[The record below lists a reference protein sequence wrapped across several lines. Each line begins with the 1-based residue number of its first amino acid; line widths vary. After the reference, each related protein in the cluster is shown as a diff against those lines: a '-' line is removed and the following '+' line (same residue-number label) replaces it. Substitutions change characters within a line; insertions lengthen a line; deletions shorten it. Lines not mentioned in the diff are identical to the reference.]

1 MISKSLLKYNTI
13 PDVCIPDYMYRKDL
27 IIKSSSF
34 YAKKIFPLSK
44 IAHNKQSKE
53 YAETNPV

>member
-1 MISKSLLKYNTI
+1 MFAY
-13 PDVCIPDYMYRKDL
+13 L
-27 IIKSSSF
+27 IYVQKGPNHQSSSF

-53 YAETNPV
+53 YAETNPGVKVKKKYTGEFL